1 MSVTYAV
8 ILKMGNRT
16 TVPTAG
22 RRWMVETMYELKPCP
37 FCACGAK
44 AYQTYDG
51 KWQVEC
57 FVCHARSWW
66 ADTKEE
72 AEAKWNKR
80 EKSWKDGE
88 T

>member
-1 MSVTYAV
+1 MSK
-8 ILKMGNRT
+8 LKR
-16 TVPTAG
+16 
-22 RRWMVETMYELKPCP
+22 CP
-37 FCACGAK
+37 FCGCGAEV
-44 AYQTYDG
+44 YQAYDG

-72 AEAKWNKR
+72 AEEKWNR
-80 EKSWKDGE
+80 RVEPKDGE

>member
-1 MSVTYAV
+1 
-8 ILKMGNRT
+8 MGC
-16 TVPTAG
+16 TVQIAA
-22 RRWMVETMYELKPCP
+22 RKWMGKTMDELKPCP

-72 AEAKWNKR
+72 AEEKWNMR
-80 EKSWKDGE
+80 GEKENGIH
-88 T
+88 

>member
-1 MSVTYAV
+1 MSK
-8 ILKMGNRT
+8 LKR
-16 TVPTAG
+16 
-22 RRWMVETMYELKPCP
+22 CP

-44 AYQTYDG
+44 AYQAYDS

-72 AEAKWNKR
+72 AEEKWNR
-80 EKSWKDGE
+80 RTRTGE
-88 T
+88 QKHECVD

>member
-1 MSVTYAV
+1 
-8 ILKMGNRT
+8 MGNRT

-22 RRWMVETMYELKPCP
+22 RRWMVKTMDELKPCP

-44 AYQTYDG
+44 AYQAYDG

-72 AEAKWNKR
+72 AEEKWNR
-80 EKSWKDGE
+80 RAEPKDGE

>member
-1 MSVTYAV
+1 MRE
-8 ILKMGNRT
+8 N
-16 TVPTAG
+16 
-22 RRWMVETMYELKPCP
+22 ELKPCP

-44 AYQTYDG
+44 AYQAYDG

-88 T
+88 A

>member
-1 MSVTYAV
+1 MSVS
-8 ILKMGNRT
+8 
-16 TVPTAG
+16 
-22 RRWMVETMYELKPCP
+22 RWKYTEQCDGDYC
-37 FCACGAK
+37 CGDCDYCNK
-44 AYQTYDG
+44 EPEAYQTYDG